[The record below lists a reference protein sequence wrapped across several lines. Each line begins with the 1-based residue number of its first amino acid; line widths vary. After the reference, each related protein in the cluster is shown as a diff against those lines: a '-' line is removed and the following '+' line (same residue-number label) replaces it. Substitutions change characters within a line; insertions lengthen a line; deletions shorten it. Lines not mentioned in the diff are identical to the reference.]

1 MAGYDQFAKTEQAT
15 PRRREKAREEGEV
28 AISRELI
35 AGSGLFVFALV
46 MRFGG
51 DSIAKKLL
59 AHLHQHLSNIYIAEI
74 GVGHISALGWLLL
87 SEIFVIA
94 GMLLTLMC
102 LGGVATTVA
111 QIGFRVTPLPLRPKW
126 NRLSPI
132 DGWSRMF
139 SMNSLVRTGFA
150 AVKASALVVIMI
162 WVLRTHGREIQ
173 RAGSFTVTH
182 VVDLAWSVGM
192 HLTWTISFA
201 LVAMGGIDYLF
212 QRFQFEQRLMM
223 TRQELKEEFRDQEGD
238 PQVRAK
244 IKRLQ
249 REMSKNRMLRAVPTA
264 TVVVTNPTHLAVAI
278 FYENGRTVAP
288 KVVAKGAGPM
298 AKQIVT
304 IAKRHNVPV
313 VERKPVARALFK
325 SVDVGQEVPPHLYQ
339 AIVEILTFLYR
350 LGRFR

>member
-35 AGSGLFVFALV
+35 AGVGLLVFALV
-46 MRFGG
+46 MRVGG
-51 DSIAKKLL
+51 DSIAKDMLSQ
-59 AHLHQHLSNIYIAEI
+59 LHNHLSNINIPEI
-74 GVGHISALGWLLL
+74 GIGHVSALGWLLL
-87 SEIFVIA
+87 SEIFVIV
-94 GMLLTLMC
+94 GILLTLMC
-102 LGGVATTVA
+102 LGGVAATVA
-111 QIGFRVTPLPLRPKW
+111 QVGFRITPLPLQPKW
-126 NRLSPI
+126 ERLSPF
-132 DGWSRMF
+132 DGWSRLF

-150 AVKASALVVIMI
+150 ALKAVVLLAIMI
-162 WVLRTHGREIQ
+162 WVLRSHGKEIQ
-173 RAGSFTVTH
+173 RAGSMTVTY

-192 HLTWTISFA
+192 HLTWSISLA
-201 LVAMGGIDYLF
+201 LVVMGVVDYLF

-249 REMSKNRMLRAVPTA
+249 REMSKNKMLRSVPTA

-278 FYENGRTVAP
+278 FYENGKTVAP

-325 SVDVGQEVPPHLYQ
+325 SVDVGQDVPPHLYQ